1 MTSEPLTK
9 GFYAC
14 RRCRGLISTTSVQ
27 GACRGCACR
36 LILFVDELGED
47 DQPLRRRAYV
57 VRRIAGDQGK
67 PRIRSRPQYRHVVGL
82 NDFLPNDFVP
92 ESLAVA
98 LHQQGVTAL
107 EFVEVAEERITMTR
121 DHRIARRAS
130 GVSLPYGH

>member
-1 MTSEPLTK
+1 MMSTFAPWRRKDRASDRPITPPPTTMTSEPLTK

-14 RRCRGLISTTSVQ
+14 RSCRGLISTTSVQ

-67 PRIRSRPQYRHVVGL
+67 PRIRSRPQYQIG
-82 NDFLPNDFVP
+82 
-92 ESLAVA
+92 
-98 LHQQGVTAL
+98 
-107 EFVEVAEERITMTR
+107 
-121 DHRIARRAS
+121 RAS
-130 GVSLPYGH
+130 CRE